1 MVDKI
6 AKEQAT
12 SIFKEYSSY
21 VFQTA
26 LLLTN
31 SRTLADDITQE
42 TFIQVFKK
50 FYTFDSTKSVKPWIY
65 KVTLNISRNII
76 RKQKWLKF
84 TGNIPDTIDKYNVE
98 EDILKNEEDME
109 LWQEIIKLPLKSK
122 ELIVLHFYAGLKL
135 KEIADILNI
144 PIGTCKSR
152 LNTALKTLR
161 KNMPIEFNN
170 GGDNVETI

>member
-6 AKEQAT
+6 TKEQAA
-12 SIFKEYSSY
+12 SIFQEYSSY

-31 SRTLADDITQE
+31 SKTLADDITQE
-42 TFIQVFKK
+42 TFIQVFRK
-50 FYTFDSTKSVKPWIY
+50 FYTFDSTKSLKPWIY

-84 TGNIPDTIDKYNVE
+84 TGHIPDTIDKESVE
-98 EDILKNEEDME
+98 ESLLKNEEE
-109 LWQEIIKLPLKSK
+109 REVWQEIIKLPLKSK
-122 ELIVLHFYAGLKL
+122 ELIILHFYGELKL
-135 KEIADILNI
+135 KEIAEILNI

-161 KNMPIEFNN
+161 KNMPLGFNT
-170 GGDNVETI
+170 GGDSIETI